1 MNSFQEFLSF
11 IKYEKRYSPHT
22 ALAYE
27 KDLEQFETYFK
38 SYNPNGTVQTANHTA
53 IRGWIVSLMNEK
65 ITARSINR
73 KISVLKSYYKFL
85 LRKGEIKNNPMAK
98 IISPKTSSR
107 LPVFVEEKSLDN
119 LLEKVEFEE
128 GFEGVRDKL
137 IIELLYATGMR
148 RSELINLKNTDLD
161 SYNAQL
167 KVLGKGK
174 KERIIPIHQ
183 NLLQTIGK
191 YKETQPSSDYL
202 LCDEEGNQLAVDKV
216 YRIVKKYLSMVT
228 TIEKKSPHVLRHSF
242 ATAMLNNGAE
252 INAVK
257 ELLGHAN
264 LAATQV
270 YTHNTIEKL
279 KNVYKQAHPR
289 G

>member
-1 MNSFQEFLSF
+1 MNPFQEFLAF
-11 IKYEKRYSPHT
+11 IEFEKRSSAHT
-22 ALAYE
+22 VLAYQ
-27 KDLEQFETYFK
+27 KDLEQFEAYFK
-38 SYNPNGTVQTANHTA
+38 LYNPNGNIQTANHTA

-65 ITARSINR
+65 ITARTINR

-85 LRKGEIKNNPMAK
+85 LRKSVITKNPMSR
-98 IISPKTSSR
+98 IIAPKTSSR
-107 LPVFVEEKSLDN
+107 LPVFVEQKSMEN

-128 GFEGVRDKL
+128 GFEGVRNKL

-148 RSELINLKNTDLD
+148 RSELLNLKNTDLD

-174 KERIIPIHQ
+174 KERIIPLHQ
-183 NLLQTIGK
+183 NIVKTILT
-191 YKETQPSSDYL
+191 YKTQKPNSEYL
-202 LCDEEGNQLAVDKV
+202 LCDEDGAQLTADKV
-216 YRIVKKYLSMVT
+216 YRTVKKYLSMVT
-228 TIEKKSPHVLRHSF
+228 TIDKKSPHVLRHSF

-279 KNVYKQAHPR
+279 KQIYHQAHPR

>member
-1 MNSFQEFLSF
+1 MELFREFLAF
-11 IKYEKRYSPHT
+11 IEFEKRYSPHT
-22 ALAYE
+22 VLAYQ
-27 KDLEQFETYFK
+27 KDLEQFAGYFAL
-38 SYNPNGTVQTANHTA
+38 YNPNGNIQTANHTA

-85 LRKGEIKNNPMAK
+85 LRKGVIKQNPMSR
-98 IISPKTSSR
+98 IISPKTSSH
-107 LPVFVEEKSLDN
+107 LPVFVEQKSMEN
-119 LLEKVEFEE
+119 LLEKVKFEE
-128 GFEGVRDKL
+128 GFEGLRNKL
-137 IIELLYATGMR
+137 ILELLYATGMR

-174 KERIIPIHQ
+174 KERIIPLHQ
-183 NLLQTIGK
+183 NILKTISK
-191 YKETQPSSDYL
+191 YKDQKPNSEWL
-202 LCDEEGNQLAVDKV
+202 LCEENGVQLSADKV
-216 YRIVKKYLSMVT
+216 YRIVKRYLSMVT
-228 TIEKKSPHVLRHSF
+228 TIDKKSPHVLRHSF